1 MERKWVQR
9 LADTADLAGEPL
21 PGVPLVELAGENRV
35 LIEGHCG
42 VTQYSREQITVK
54 VRYGCVRI
62 CGCGLELSRMSKEQL
77 IVTGQID
84 AVKLIRRGK

>member
-21 PGVPLVELAGENRV
+21 PGVPVVELAGENRV
-35 LIEGHCG
+35 LIEGHRG
-42 VTQYSREQITVK
+42 VSQYSREQITVK
-54 VRYGCVRI
+54 VRYGCVCI
-62 CGCGLELSRMSKEQL
+62 VGCGLELSRMSKEQL
-77 IVTGQID
+77 IVTGRID